1 MDTDSWKLPPIEK
14 IPEAYSAVADERVA
28 MGEHSAKVRSSDG
41 TKTYTVQWDGD
52 AYTSDDNGSKW
63 QNYSGYPAQG
73 VKSDKPHQD
82 AGNCVL

>member
-41 TKTYTVQWDGD
+41 TKTYTQQ
-52 AYTSDDNGSKW
+52 GS
-63 QNYSGYPAQG
+63 
-73 VKSDKPHQD
+73 
-82 AGNCVL
+82 